1 MATLGDRR
9 AAQQWP
15 IPSHI
20 SYIGIWD
27 RQLGVALLD
36 WGSRRCS
43 SLGRG
48 TWNVER
54 EASSCLSVCPSR
66 VSSLKSRVEPQTSRA
81 NKKESRKLTDPGRD
95 LSLVLHIDSTHT
107 CKGKT
112 KRRQWVKWPQMS
124 SKLLLIE
131 LLMHKSMQN
140 DIIVVGSQRWNLF
153 PKHSVQ
159 LVRLPLR
166 RYICIAYIYA
176 RHLSIYANTRLQLKS
191 HQSSPLNWSRN
202 GSDSTAV
209 EVKLSI
215 SCGLDWFIYR

>member
-48 TWNVER
+48 AWSVK
-54 EASSCLSVCPSR
+54 LSVCLPIE
-66 VSSLKSRVEPQTSRA
+66 SLESQVRVEPQTSRA

-112 KRRQWVKWPQMS
+112 KRRQWIKWPQMS
-124 SKLLLIE
+124 AKLLLIE

-140 DIIVVGSQRWNLF
+140 DIIVVGTQRWNLF

-176 RHLSIYANTRLQLKS
+176 QGICLYMLIPDYN
-191 HQSSPLNWSRN
+191 
-202 GSDSTAV
+202 
-209 EVKLSI
+209 
-215 SCGLDWFIYR
+215 